1 MNQFKTTSLADQV
14 FEKLEND
21 IIQGVYPRGEILT
34 ELKLVD
40 QLGVS
45 RTPIREALRRLE
57 QERLIED
64 TGKGSRVVGITEE
77 DLEDIMNIR
86 QRIEGLAAYYATKNM
101 TPEGLAQLT
110 HIADLQDFY
119 FDKGDAELL
128 RQVDEQFHDTICY
141 LSKRTVIVDTLLPLH
156 RQEDPALPPHLHGG
170 LVAHHQHPEG
180 TQGNSGRHGF
190 RQRRPCGEPHGK
202 AYRKREKAH
211 VGRIQK
217 SWVRQSH
224 RKSLRPI
231 WSPGT

>member
-156 RQEDPALPPHLHGG
+156 RKTRRYRRISMEDWSRTINTRKEHRAILD
-170 LVAHHQHPEG
+170 AMAS
-180 TQGNSGRHGF
+180 GNADLAESLMAKHI
-190 RQRRPCGEPHGK
+190 ENAKKHML
-202 AYRKREKAH
+202 EDS
-211 VGRIQK
+211 K

>member
-45 RTPIREALRRLE
+45 RTPIRDALRRLE

-86 QRIEGLAAYYATKNM
+86 QRIEGLAAYYAAKNM
-101 TPEGLAQLT
+101 TPEGLAELT
-110 HIADLQDFY
+110 HIVDLQDFY
-119 FDKGDAELL
+119 YDKGDAEQL
-128 RQVDEQFHDTICY
+128 RQVDEQFHDLICY
-141 LSKRTVIVDTLLPLH
+141 LSKRTVIMDTLIPLH
-156 RQEDPALPPHLHGG
+156 RKTRRYRRISMEDWSRTVNTRKEHKAIFDAMASGDTDLAESLMAKHIENAKKHMLGGFINHG
-170 LVAHHQHPEG
+170 
-180 TQGNSGRHGF
+180 
-190 RQRRPCGEPHGK
+190 
-202 AYRKREKAH
+202 
-211 VGRIQK
+211 
-217 SWVRQSH
+217 
-224 RKSLRPI
+224 
-231 WSPGT
+231 